1 MPFNIKVRITALGR
15 YQNEL
20 IPELK
25 KRDIITEPGQL
36 CNVLKGRLQGQKAD
50 DILSAA
56 NEIVTEWEHEQRRT
70 S

>member
-1 MPFNIKVRITALGR
+1 MPFRIKERLVALGR

-25 KRDIITEPGQL
+25 KRDIPTEPSQL
-36 CNVLKGRLQGQKAD
+36 CNALKGRLPGQKGD
-50 DILSAA
+50 RILSAA
-56 NEIVTEWEHEQRRT
+56 NEIVTEWEHEARRT